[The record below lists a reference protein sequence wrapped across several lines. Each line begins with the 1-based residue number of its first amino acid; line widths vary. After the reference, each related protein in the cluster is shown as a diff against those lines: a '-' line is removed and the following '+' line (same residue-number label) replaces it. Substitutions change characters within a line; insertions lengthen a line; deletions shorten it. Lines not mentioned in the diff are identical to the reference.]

1 MILSVLRS
9 FFPSQKCP
17 VKYGSDFNG
26 YGTMDI
32 WSLGQVMLT
41 VVAFD
46 LGTRVQ
52 PKTGMTSVFAYAL
65 YQSVV

>member
-1 MILSVLRS
+1 MGLI
-9 FFPSQKCP
+9 
-17 VKYGSDFNG
+17 FNG

-46 LGTRVQ
+46 LGMRVQ
-52 PKTGMTSVFAYAL
+52 PKRGMTSVFVYAL
-65 YQSVV
+65 YQSIV